1 MASGPGSR
9 AVVTNERLWG
19 KTMTDAPPSSL
30 LRFTKHHGA
39 GNDFLVQVDPG
50 GRGPLPADLVRALC
64 DRRFGVGADGVILV
78 QDGGGVADVTMVLQ
92 NADGREAEM
101 SGNGMRC
108 LAQAAVL
115 SAMVF
120 PPTFTVATAAGI
132 KTVVYRESAHVHT
145 AEATVGLGRAA
156 LGENQPQK
164 FLDRKVR
171 TVDMGNPHLVMFGP
185 DLDDVDVIGIG
196 AQLQSVYEGGI
207 NVEFIASGEEPDNLV
222 LRVFERGVGET
233 QACGT
238 GSAAAAAA
246 AHSWGLVGTEVAV
259 HNPGG
264 TLHVSLGDDEILL
277 RGPVQR
283 VASIVVDPA
292 AVLAGARPDLSVGT
306 SA

>member
-1 MASGPGSR
+1 
-9 AVVTNERLWG
+9 
-19 KTMTDAPPSSL
+19 MTSLPPDTTL

-50 GRGPLPADLVRALC
+50 GSGPLPPELVRALC
-64 DRRFGVGADGVILV
+64 DRRFGVGADGVIRV
-78 QDGGGVADVTMVLQ
+78 QDGRGAADLTMVLQ

-120 PPTFTVATAAGI
+120 PPAFTVATAAGV
-132 KTVVYRESAHVHT
+132 KSVQYLEGEQVHT
-145 AEATVGLGRAA
+145 AEATVGLGRAI
-156 LGENQPQK
+156 LGEDQPQK

-185 DLDDVDVIGIG
+185 DLDDIDVVGIG
-196 AQLQSVYEGGI
+196 GHLQTVYDGGI
-207 NVEFIASGEEPDNLV
+207 NVEFIASGEEPDHLV

-246 AHSWGLVGTEVAV
+246 ARSWGLVGSEVDV

-264 TLHVSLGDDEILL
+264 TLHVSLTDDEILL
-277 RGPVQR
+277 RGPVHR
-283 VASIVVDPA
+283 VASVVVDPA
-292 AVLAGARPDLSVGT
+292 AVLAGARCR
-306 SA
+306 